1 MERTLAYNYLEDY
14 LARVQSQGRYAVSLE
29 ELKGEF
35 CISDKALLQN
45 VFRLKAK
52 GQLAP
57 VRKEFYVIIP
67 PRYMHRGMLPPSL
80 FVDDMMKFLGRQYY
94 VGLFSAAALH
104 GAGHQQPM
112 EFQVITLKPPL
123 RAIKTEKLNIRFFT
137 KGGWE
142 QSLIAEKKTETGYMK
157 ISSPELTA
165 FDLVNYHKS
174 IGGLNRILPILEE
187 LADGIKP
194 SLLARAAKSQK
205 IPITQR
211 LGFLFD
217 ILGKH
222 SLSESLHQ
230 VISNSSF
237 QHIPLSLAH
246 KGRNGAVSEQWGVI
260 INTELDL

>member
-1 MERTLAYNYLEDY
+1 MERELAYNYLEGY
-14 LARVQSQGRYAVSLE
+14 LAKVQSQGRYAVSLE
-29 ELKGEF
+29 ELKGAF
-35 CISDKALLQN
+35 NISDKALLQN

-52 GQLAP
+52 GLLAP

-67 PRYMHRGMLPPSL
+67 PRYMHRGMIPPSL

-112 EFQVITLKPPL
+112 EFQVITQKPPL
-123 RAIKTEKLNIRFFT
+123 RGIKTERLNIRFFT
-137 KGGWE
+137 KGEWE
-142 QSLIAEKKTETGYMK
+142 QNLIAEKKTETGYIQ

-165 FDLVNYHKS
+165 FDLVHYHKS

-194 SLLARAAKSQK
+194 SLLARAAKTQK
-205 IPITQR
+205 IPIIQR

-217 ILGKH
+217 QLGEH
-222 SLSESLHQ
+222 LLSESLHQ
-230 VISNSSF
+230 VIRNSPF
-237 QHIPLSLAH
+237 QQIPLSLAH
-246 KGRNGAVSEQWGVI
+246 KGRSGVANEQWGII
-260 INTELDL
+260 INTELDV